1 MNKKLKSLNSL
12 SKIRESLRR
21 RRKKVVFT
29 NGCFDILH
37 VGHVSYLRKAKACG
51 DVLIVGLNRDS
62 SVRRI
67 KGSKR
72 PIVGERDR
80 ARVLSELECIDY
92 IVFFAEDT
100 PRKVIE
106 VLRPDVLIKGSDW
119 SMNKIVGKD
128 VLDKYGG
135 TVKRIRL
142 VKGKSTTSIIK
153 KIQKL

>member
-1 MNKKLKSLNSL
+1 MNKKLKSLTSL
-12 SKIRESLRR
+12 AKIRQSLRR

-67 KGSKR
+67 KGRKR
-72 PIVGERDR
+72 PIVAEGDR
-80 ARVLSELECIDY
+80 ADVISELECVDY